1 METVNQADIAPADL
15 TVTPAPISA
24 PGSKESVQRSD
35 TQTTQQLNKD
45 LHKRDESLLTPDE
58 MRIKEAFQDR
68 NWNEVK
74 TADSWVIFKVMA
86 EFVEGFDKL
95 AQIGP
100 CVSIFGSAR
109 TKNDNPYYKMTEE
122 IAAKLVR
129 HGYGVITGGG
139 PGIMEAGNKGAYEQ
153 GGKSVGLNIK
163 LPFEQHS
170 NVYIDPDKNINFDF
184 FFVRKVMFVKYAQ
197 GFVVMPGGMGT
208 LDELFEA
215 MTLIQTKKIARF
227 PIVLVGKAYW
237 QGLMDW
243 IINVMLNEEHNI
255 NPEDLKLISLVDTP
269 TEAVKVIDDFYDKY
283 LMKPN
288 F

>member
-1 METVNQADIAPADL
+1 MTTESKQEVHRSETQ
-15 TVTPAPISA
+15 
-24 PGSKESVQRSD
+24 SKAQIE
-35 TQTTQQLNKD
+35 KD
-45 LHKRDESLLTPDE
+45 LPKRDELLLTPDE
-58 MRIKEAFQDR
+58 QRIKEAFSDR

-95 AQIGP
+95 SKIGP

-109 TKNDNPYYKMTEE
+109 TKADNPYYKMAEE

-139 PGIMEAGNKGAYEQ
+139 PGIMEAGNKGAFEQ
-153 GGKSVGLNIK
+153 GGKSVGLNIE

-170 NVYIDPDKNINFDF
+170 NIYIDPDKSINFDF

-215 MTLIQTKKIARF
+215 LTLIQTKKIARF
-227 PIVLVGKAYW
+227 PIVLVGRTYW
-237 QGLMDW
+237 QGLIDW
-243 IINVMLNEEHNI
+243 IENTMLGVENNI
-255 NPEDLKLISLVDTP
+255 NPEDMKLIRVVDTP
-269 TEAVKVIDDFYDKY
+269 TEAVKVIDEFYSKY
-283 LMKPN
+283 LLKPN